1 MGRESDSPSRSDS
14 TELAEVLR
22 REGYMGLMR
31 LWGARWGQIRALI
44 QTNAFEDEDDDD
56 DEDENE
62 NEASPTDHQA
72 ENRTKSAEG
81 AVRRLLFC
89 VSSIWPRLNGG
100 GPAHLARRFRG

>member
-1 MGRESDSPSRSDS
+1 MGRQSDSPSRSDS

-22 REGYMGLMR
+22 REGFMGLMR
-31 LWGARWGQIRALI
+31 LWGAIRALTQI
-44 QTNAFEDEDDDD
+44 NAFEDED
-56 DEDENE
+56 
-62 NEASPTDHQA
+62 EASPTDHQA

-89 VSSIWPRLNGG
+89 VSSIWLPPNGG